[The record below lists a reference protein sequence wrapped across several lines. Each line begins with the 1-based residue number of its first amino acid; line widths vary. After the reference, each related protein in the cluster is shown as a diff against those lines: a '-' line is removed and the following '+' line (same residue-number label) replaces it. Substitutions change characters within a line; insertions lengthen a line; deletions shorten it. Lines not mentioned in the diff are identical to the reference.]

1 MTNPKR
7 GELNLSLGDQ
17 TFLCKVSMDTIMRI
31 EANAGRGIL
40 KIANGLQDADLSAA
54 DMVSILTPVIR
65 SSGTDVKDRDV
76 QKMIWDAGF
85 SEGIRAVAE
94 VIVHIIGGD
103 EGNEM
108 EAVA

>member
-1 MTNPKR
+1 
-7 GELNLSLGDQ
+7 
-17 TFLCKVSMDTIMRI
+17 MRI
-31 EANAGRGIL
+31 EGNAGRGIL

>member
-1 MTNPKR
+1 
-7 GELNLSLGDQ
+7 
-17 TFLCKVSMDTIMRI
+17 MRI